1 MDEEKKF
8 PFDVKEEGVAPR
20 ARNRTVMLTPE
31 MTGQVRARLAQETTG
46 ALPESF
52 SPNITAQ
59 QAPRPAAP
67 QSTAAPVAGVS
78 FHSGKEFVWTKDS
91 KLIGFMVSFDR
102 NEFGE
107 FYPLKVG
114 RLIITSEVAASGG
127 NYLLL
132 SEESVS
138 PMHAIMRISQNG
150 EVQILDQLSEYGTK
164 IKHTD
169 GSTEELSGE
178 KSILSHGDIVSFGDR
193 SFHILLIP

>member
-8 PFDVKEEGVAPR
+8 PFEVKDEGVAPR

-46 ALPESF
+46 ALPDSF
-52 SPNITAQ
+52 SPNVTAQ
-59 QAPRPAAP
+59 QTPRVAAP
-67 QSTAAPVAGVS
+67 PPPAQSVS
-78 FHSGKEFVWTKDS
+78 FQSGKEFVWTKDS
-91 KLIGFMVSFDR
+91 KLIGFMVSFDK

-132 SEESVS
+132 AEESIS

-164 IKHTD
+164 IKHLD

-178 KSILSHGDIVSFGDR
+178 KSVLAHGDVVSFGDR

>member
-8 PFDVKEEGVAPR
+8 PFEVKDEGLAPR

-31 MTGQVRARLAQETTG
+31 MTGQVRARLAQETTA
-46 ALPESF
+46 ALPEF
-52 SPNITAQ
+52 SSTTTVQ
-59 QAPRPAAP
+59 QPTRVESAN
-67 QSTAAPVAGVS
+67 S
-78 FHSGKEFVWTKDS
+78 HSGKEFVWMKDS
-91 KLIGFMVSFDR
+91 KLVGFMVSFDK

-114 RLIITSEVAASGG
+114 RLIITSEVTASGG

-132 SEESVS
+132 VEESVS
-138 PMHAIMRISQNG
+138 PMHAIMRISPNG

-164 IKHTD
+164 IKHLD

-178 KSILSHGDIVSFGDR
+178 KSILAHGDIVSFGDR
-193 SFHILLIP
+193 SFHIVLIP

>member
-8 PFDVKEEGVAPR
+8 PFEVKEEGVAPR

-52 SPNITAQ
+52 SPNVTAQ
-59 QAPRPAAP
+59 QAPRVSAPPPA
-67 QSTAAPVAGVS
+67 QSVS
-78 FHSGKEFVWTKDS
+78 FQSGKEFVWTKDS
-91 KLIGFMVSFDR
+91 KLIGFMVSFDK

-164 IKHTD
+164 IKHLD

-178 KSILSHGDIVSFGDR
+178 KSVLAHGDVVSFGDR